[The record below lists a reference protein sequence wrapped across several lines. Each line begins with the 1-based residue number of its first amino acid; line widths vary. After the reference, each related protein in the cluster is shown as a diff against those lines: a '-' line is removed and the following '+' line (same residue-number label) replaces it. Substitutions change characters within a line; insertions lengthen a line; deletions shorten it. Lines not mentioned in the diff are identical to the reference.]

1 MRKPGQEHMA
11 VKSTQ
16 LAARRFLSDGRG
28 LAALEFA
35 LLAPLL
41 LVLYFVTMEVAQ
53 ALDVNKKVNRAGGMV
68 GDLVTQ
74 QTDIKSSELDAIMRI
89 GEATLQP
96 YNRSQPTVVVT
107 AIKVS
112 DEATPKATVDWSRQ
126 LVGGASGAGLAKG
139 TEITIPPSLM
149 IKGSFLIRAE
159 SALSYSPIVTWA
171 ASGSKTLNLPMDET
185 YYLRP
190 RMSTTI
196 SCTDC

>member
-1 MRKPGQEHMA
+1 MDKPGKTDMA
-11 VKSTQ
+11 LISARA
-16 LAARRFLSDGRG
+16 AARRFLGDGHG

-53 ALDVNKKVNRAGGMV
+53 ALEVNKKLNRAGGMV

-74 QTDIKSSELDAIMRI
+74 QIDIKAAELDAIMRI

-96 YNRSQPTVVVT
+96 YNRSQAAIAVT

-112 DEATPKATVDWSRQ
+112 DDATPKATVDWSRQ
-126 LVGGASGAGLAKG
+126 LVGGASSAGLAKG
-139 TEITIPPSLM
+139 TEVTLPPSLM

-159 SALSYSPIVTWA
+159 SALAYSPIATWA